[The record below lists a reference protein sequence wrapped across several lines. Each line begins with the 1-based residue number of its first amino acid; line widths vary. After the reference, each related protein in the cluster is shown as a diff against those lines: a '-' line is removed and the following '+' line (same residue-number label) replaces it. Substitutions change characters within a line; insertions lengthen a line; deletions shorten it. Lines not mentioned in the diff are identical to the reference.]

1 MLANLT
7 DLTGPALE
15 GGYAVACFNVFGYE
29 DARAVVDAA
38 EARDASV
45 ILAVNLGMTE
55 FMPLQH
61 ITGMLRPLAE
71 SAQVPVCVHLDHN
84 YEIDTVKK
92 AIDCGFSSVMYDGSQ
107 KSIADNIAGI
117 QDVVDHA
124 HKLGVSVEAE
134 VGSVPYAKGRDHIK
148 SALTSVVEALAMAE
162 QGQPD
167 ALAISIGNIHR
178 IEDSYVDIDFDNFDA
193 LEQVVKIPLVIHGT
207 SGIKPEDI
215 RNLARRSVCKF
226 NIGTC
231 LRQRFGSALRRT
243 LSSDE
248 KLFDRLTI
256 MQKVMPELSDEAS
269 QMIELL
275 GQ

>member
-1 MLANLT
+1 
-7 DLTGPALE
+7 
-15 GGYAVACFNVFGYE
+15 
-29 DARAVVDAA
+29 
-38 EARDASV
+38 
-45 ILAVNLGMTE
+45 MTE

-71 SAQVPVCVHLDHN
+71 SASVPVCIHLDHN
-84 YEIDTVKK
+84 YEIDTVKR
-92 AIDCGFSSVMYDGSQ
+92 AIDSGFSSVMYDGSQ
-107 KSIADNIAGI
+107 KTIADNITGI
-117 QDVVDHA
+117 QTVVEHA
-124 HKLGVSVEAE
+124 RKQGVSVEAE

-148 SALTSVVEALAMAE
+148 SAPTSVAEAIAMAE

-167 ALAISIGNIHR
+167 ALAISIGNVHR

-193 LEQVVKIPLVIHGT
+193 LEQAVKIPLVIHGT
-207 SGIKPEDI
+207 SGIKPGDI
-215 RNLARRSVCKF
+215 EKLARRSVCKF

-231 LRQRFGSALRRT
+231 LRQRFGSALRHT

-256 MQKVMPELSDEAS
+256 MKKIMPELSDEAS